1 MNFKSVVLCILDG
14 WGNGIESSKYN
25 AISNANPPCWQYIS
39 SNYPKCSLSTCGT
52 DVGLPEGQIGNS
64 EVGHMNIGS
73 GRVVMQSL
81 QRINQEIETI
91 ENNVNLKNFID
102 DLKSKNGICHIM
114 GLVSDGGVHSH
125 QKHISAL
132 ANKISQRGI
141 KVVIHAFLDGRDTL
155 PNSGKKC
162 IQEFAESI
170 KDNDIRIATVSGRYY
185 AMDRDNRWERTI
197 EAYEAITF
205 AKAPRHDDVVLLID
219 ENYQNNIT
227 DEFIRPAVIGDY
239 QGIQPE
245 DGLLLANFRA
255 DRMIQLASILLNKTD
270 YIKSSVIPVLD
281 TGIQKEENIW
291 IPASRA
297 GMTPTSAA
305 NLSLKQWSCEKFT
318 EVAKFSS
325 ILSMMQYKADL
336 KIPYLFPPES
346 FANTLGQ
353 VIADN
358 KLWQLRIAE
367 TEKYA
372 HVTFFFN
379 CGREEP
385 FSGEERIL
393 IPSPKVKTYDLQPK
407 MSAFELTEELVKK
420 IHSQEFSLIVVNYAN
435 PDMVGHTGNI
445 KAAEQAVLA
454 VDDCLARVLSAAEEV
469 GNTALIITA
478 DHGNVECMFDEENN
492 TLHTAHTLNK
502 VPFVV
507 SCENLKLR
515 DGRLSDIAPT
525 ILQLLGLKK
534 PNEMAGSSL
543 IV

>member
-14 WGNGIESSKYN
+14 WGNGIENSKYN
-25 AISNANPPCWQYIS
+25 AISNSNPPCWQHIS
-39 SNYPKCSLSTCGT
+39 SNYPKCSLSACGT

-91 ENNVNLKNFID
+91 ENNANLQNFIN

-114 GLVSDGGVHSH
+114 GLISDGGVHSH
-125 QKHISAL
+125 QKHISSL

-155 PNSGKKC
+155 PNSGKRC
-162 IQEFAESI
+162 IQEFTESI
-170 KDNDIRIATVSGRYY
+170 KENDIRISTISGRYY

-197 EAYEAITF
+197 EAYEAIAF
-205 AKAPRHDDVVLLID
+205 AKAPRYDDAVSLID

-227 DEFIRPAVIGDY
+227 DEFIRPAIIGDY
-239 QGIQPE
+239 QGIKPE

-255 DRMIQLASILLNKTD
+255 DRMIQLASILLGKTD
-270 YIKSSVIPVLD
+270 YAK
-281 TGIQKEENIW
+281 
-291 IPASRA
+291 
-297 GMTPTSAA
+297 
-305 NLSLKQWSCEKFT
+305 
-318 EVAKFSS
+318 VAKFSS

-353 VIADN
+353 IIEDN
-358 KLWQLRIAE
+358 KLRQLRIAE

-420 IHSQEFSLIVVNYAN
+420 IHSQEFALIVVNYAN

-454 VDDCLARVLSAAEEV
+454 VDDCLAKVLSVVKEV
-469 GNTALIITA
+469 GNTALIVTA

-492 TLHTAHTLNK
+492 TPHTAHTLNK
-502 VPFVV
+502 VPFII

-515 DGRLSDIAPT
+515 DGKLSDIAPT

-534 PNEMAGSSL
+534 PNEMTGSSL
-543 IV
+543 VRSMLL

>member
-14 WGNGIESSKYN
+14 WGNGIENSKYN
-25 AISNANPPCWQYIS
+25 AISNSNPPCWQHIS
-39 SNYPKCSLSTCGT
+39 SNYPKCSLSACGT

-91 ENNVNLKNFID
+91 ENNANLQNFIN

-114 GLVSDGGVHSH
+114 GLISDGGVHSH
-125 QKHISAL
+125 QKHISSL
-132 ANKISQRGI
+132 ANKISQHGI

-155 PNSGKKC
+155 PNSGKRC
-162 IQEFAESI
+162 IQEFTESI
-170 KDNDIRIATVSGRYY
+170 KENDIRISTISGRYY

-197 EAYEAITF
+197 EAYEAIAF
-205 AKAPRHDDVVLLID
+205 AKAPRYDDAVSLID

-227 DEFIRPAVIGDY
+227 DEFIRPAIIGDY
-239 QGIQPE
+239 QGIKPE

-255 DRMIQLASILLNKTD
+255 DRMIQLASILLGKTD
-270 YIKSSVIPVLD
+270 YAK
-281 TGIQKEENIW
+281 
-291 IPASRA
+291 
-297 GMTPTSAA
+297 
-305 NLSLKQWSCEKFT
+305 
-318 EVAKFSS
+318 VAKFSS

-353 VIADN
+353 IIEDN
-358 KLWQLRIAE
+358 KLRQLRIAE

-393 IPSPKVKTYDLQPK
+393 IPSPKVKTYDLQPE

-420 IHSQEFSLIVVNYAN
+420 IYSQEFALIVVNYAN

-454 VDDCLARVLSAAEEV
+454 VDDCLAKVLSVVKEV
-469 GNTALIITA
+469 GNTALIVTA

-492 TLHTAHTLNK
+492 TPHTAHTLNK
-502 VPFVV
+502 VPFII

-515 DGRLSDIAPT
+515 DGKLSDIAPT

-534 PNEMAGSSL
+534 PNEMTGSSL

>member
-1 MNFKSVVLCILDG
+1 MVSSRVFDVNFYMNFKSVVLCILDG
-14 WGNGIESSKYN
+14 WGNGIENSKYN
-25 AISNANPPCWQYIS
+25 AISNSNPPCWQHIS
-39 SNYPKCSLSTCGT
+39 SNYPKCSLSACGT

-81 QRINQEIETI
+81 QRINQAIETI
-91 ENNVNLKNFID
+91 ENNANLQNFIN

-114 GLVSDGGVHSH
+114 GLISDGGVHSH

-155 PNSGKKC
+155 PNSGKRC
-162 IQEFAESI
+162 IQEFTESI
-170 KDNDIRIATVSGRYY
+170 KENDIRIATVSGRYY

-197 EAYEAITF
+197 EAYEAIAF
-205 AKAPRHDDVVLLID
+205 AKAPRYDDAVSLID

-227 DEFIRPAVIGDY
+227 DEFIRPAIIGDY
-239 QGIQPE
+239 QGIKPE

-255 DRMIQLASILLNKTD
+255 DRMIQLASILLGKTD
-270 YIKSSVIPVLD
+270 YAK
-281 TGIQKEENIW
+281 
-291 IPASRA
+291 
-297 GMTPTSAA
+297 
-305 NLSLKQWSCEKFT
+305 
-318 EVAKFSS
+318 VAKFSS

-353 VIADN
+353 IIEDN
-358 KLWQLRIAE
+358 KLRQLRIAE

-393 IPSPKVKTYDLQPK
+393 IPSPKVKTYDLQPE

-420 IHSQEFSLIVVNYAN
+420 IHSQEFALIVVNYAN

-454 VDDCLARVLSAAEEV
+454 VDDCLAKVLSVVKEV
-469 GNTALIITA
+469 GNTALIVTA

-492 TLHTAHTLNK
+492 TPHTAHTLNK
-502 VPFVV
+502 VPFII

-515 DGRLSDIAPT
+515 DGKLSDIAPT

-534 PNEMAGSSL
+534 PNEMTGSSL
-543 IV
+543 VRSMLL

>member
-1 MNFKSVVLCILDG
+1 MGIKSIVLCILDG
-14 WGNGIESSKYN
+14 WGNGVESSKYN

-39 SNYPKCSLSTCGT
+39 SNYPKCSLSACGT
-52 DVGLPEGQIGNS
+52 DVGLPGGQIGNS

-81 QRINQEIETI
+81 QCINQEIGTI
-91 ENNVNLKNFID
+91 ENNVNLQSFISN
-102 DLKSKNGICHIM
+102 LKSKNGVCHIM

-125 QKHISAL
+125 QKHISTL
-132 ANKISQRGI
+132 ANKISQHGI

-162 IQEFAESI
+162 IQEFIKSI
-170 KDNDIRIATVSGRYY
+170 KGNDIRIATVSGRYY

-197 EAYEAITF
+197 EAYEAIAF
-205 AKAPRHDDVVLLID
+205 AKAPRHDNAVSLID

-227 DEFIRPAVIGDY
+227 DEFVRPAVIGDH
-239 QGIQPE
+239 QGIKPE
-245 DGLLLANFRA
+245 DGVLLANFRA
-255 DRMIQLASILLNKTD
+255 DRMIQLASILLSKT
-270 YIKSSVIPVLD
+270 
-281 TGIQKEENIW
+281 NH
-291 IPASRA
+291 
-297 GMTPTSAA
+297 
-305 NLSLKQWSCEKFT
+305 T
-318 EVAKFSS
+318 EIAKLSS
-325 ILSMMQYKADL
+325 ILSMMKYKEDL
-336 KIPYLFPPES
+336 KIPYIFPPIS

-358 KLWQLRIAE
+358 KLQQLRIAE

-379 CGREEP
+379 CGKEEP

-393 IPSPKVKTYDLQPK
+393 IPSPKVQTYDLQPE
-407 MSAFELTEELVKK
+407 MSAFELTEKLVEK
-420 IHSQEFSLIVVNYAN
+420 IHSQEFALIVVNYAN

-445 KAAEQAVLA
+445 KAAGKAVLA
-454 VDDCLARVLSAAEEV
+454 VDDCLAKVLSAV
-469 GNTALIITA
+469 KKSSNTALIVTA

-492 TLHTAHTLNK
+492 TPHTAHTLNK
-502 VPFVV
+502 VPFIV
-507 SCENLKLR
+507 SCDNLKLR

-525 ILQLLGLKK
+525 ILQLLGIKK
-534 PNEMAGSSL
+534 PDEMTGSSL

>member
-14 WGNGIESSKYN
+14 WGNGIENSKYN
-25 AISNANPPCWQYIS
+25 AISNSNPPCWQHIS
-39 SNYPKCSLSTCGT
+39 SNYPKCSLSACGT

-81 QRINQEIETI
+81 QRINQAIETI
-91 ENNVNLKNFID
+91 ENNANLQNFIN

-114 GLVSDGGVHSH
+114 GLISDGGVHSH

-155 PNSGKKC
+155 LNSGKRC
-162 IQEFAESI
+162 IQEFTESI
-170 KDNDIRIATVSGRYY
+170 KENDIRIATVSGRYY

-197 EAYEAITF
+197 EAYEAIAF
-205 AKAPRHDDVVLLID
+205 AKAPRYDDAVSLID

-227 DEFIRPAVIGDY
+227 DEFIRPAIIGDY
-239 QGIQPE
+239 QGIKPE

-255 DRMIQLASILLNKTD
+255 DRMIQLASICL
-270 YIKSSVIPVLD
+270 
-281 TGIQKEENIW
+281 GKE
-291 IPASRA
+291 
-297 GMTPTSAA
+297 GY
-305 NLSLKQWSCEKFT
+305 T

-325 ILSMMQYKADL
+325 ILSMMQYKANL

-353 VIADN
+353 IIEDN
-358 KLWQLRIAE
+358 KLRQLRIAE

-393 IPSPKVKTYDLQPK
+393 IPSPKVKTYDLQPE

-420 IHSQEFSLIVVNYAN
+420 IHSQEFALIVVNYAN
-435 PDMVGHTGNI
+435 PDMVGHTGDI
-445 KAAEQAVLA
+445 KAAEKAVLA
-454 VDDCLARVLSAAEEV
+454 VDDCLAKVLSAAEEV

-492 TLHTAHTLNK
+492 TPHTAHTLNK
-502 VPFVV
+502 VPFII
-507 SCENLKLR
+507 SCDNLKLR
-515 DGRLSDIAPT
+515 DGKLSDIAPT

-534 PNEMAGSSL
+534 PNEMTGSSL

>member
-14 WGNGIESSKYN
+14 WGNGIENSKYN
-25 AISNANPPCWQYIS
+25 AISNANLPCWQHIN
-39 SNYPKCSLSTCGT
+39 SNYPKCSLSACGT
-52 DVGLPEGQIGNS
+52 DVGLPEDQIGNS

-81 QRINQEIETI
+81 QRINQAIETI
-91 ENNVNLKNFID
+91 ENNANLQNFIN

-114 GLVSDGGVHSH
+114 GLISDGGVHSH
-125 QKHISAL
+125 QKHISSL
-132 ANKISQRGI
+132 ANKILQRGI

-155 PNSGKKC
+155 PNSGKRC
-162 IQEFAESI
+162 IQEFTESI
-170 KDNDIRIATVSGRYY
+170 KENDIRIATVSGRYY

-197 EAYEAITF
+197 EAYEAIAF
-205 AKAPRHDDVVLLID
+205 AKAPRYDDAVSLID

-227 DEFIRPAVIGDY
+227 DEFIRPAIIGDY
-239 QGIQPE
+239 QGIKPE

-255 DRMIQLASILLNKTD
+255 DRMIQLASILLGKTN
-270 YIKSSVIPVLD
+270 YI
-281 TGIQKEENIW
+281 
-291 IPASRA
+291 
-297 GMTPTSAA
+297 
-305 NLSLKQWSCEKFT
+305 

-353 VIADN
+353 IIEDN
-358 KLWQLRIAE
+358 KLRQLRIAE

-420 IHSQEFSLIVVNYAN
+420 IHSQEFALIVVNYAN

-454 VDDCLARVLSAAEEV
+454 VDDCLAKVLSVVKEV
-469 GNTALIITA
+469 GNTALIVTA

-492 TLHTAHTLNK
+492 TPHTAHTLNK
-502 VPFVV
+502 VPFIV
-507 SCENLKLR
+507 SCNNLKLR
-515 DGRLSDIAPT
+515 DGKLSDIAPT

-534 PNEMAGSSL
+534 PNEMTGSSL
-543 IV
+543 II

>member
-1 MNFKSVVLCILDG
+1 MGIKSVVLCILDG
-14 WGNGIESSKYN
+14 WGNGVESSKYN

-39 SNYPKCSLSTCGT
+39 SNYPKCSLSACGT
-52 DVGLPEGQIGNS
+52 DVGLPGGQIGNS

-81 QRINQEIETI
+81 QRINQEIGTI
-91 ENNVNLKNFID
+91 ENNVNLQSFIN

-125 QKHISAL
+125 QKHISTL
-132 ANKISQRGI
+132 ANKISQHGI

-162 IQEFAESI
+162 IQEFIKSI
-170 KDNDIRIATVSGRYY
+170 KGNDIRIATVSGRYY

-197 EAYEAITF
+197 EAYEAIAF
-205 AKAPRHDDVVLLID
+205 AKAPCHDNAVSLID

-239 QGIQPE
+239 QGIKPE
-245 DGLLLANFRA
+245 DGVLLANFRA
-255 DRMIQLASILLNKTD
+255 DRMIQLASILLGKID
-270 YIKSSVIPVLD
+270 YAK
-281 TGIQKEENIW
+281 
-291 IPASRA
+291 
-297 GMTPTSAA
+297 
-305 NLSLKQWSCEKFT
+305 
-318 EVAKFSS
+318 VAKFSS
-325 ILSMMQYKADL
+325 ILSMMKYKEDL
-336 KIPYLFPPES
+336 KIPYIFPPTS
-346 FANTLGQ
+346 FADTLGQ
-353 VIADN
+353 TIEDN
-358 KLWQLRIAE
+358 KLRQLRIAE

-379 CGREEP
+379 CGKEEP

-393 IPSPKVKTYDLQPK
+393 IPSPKVQTYDLQPE
-407 MSAFELTEELVKK
+407 MSAFELTEKLVEK
-420 IHSQEFSLIVVNYAN
+420 IHSQEFALIVVNYAN

-445 KAAEQAVLA
+445 KAAEKAVLA
-454 VDDCLARVLSAAEEV
+454 VDDCLAKVLSAV
-469 GNTALIITA
+469 KKSSNTALIVTA

-492 TLHTAHTLNK
+492 TPHTAHTLNK
-502 VPFVV
+502 VPFIV
-507 SCENLKLR
+507 SCDNLKLR

-525 ILQLLGLKK
+525 ILQLLGIKK
-534 PNEMAGSSL
+534 PDEMTGSSL

>member
-14 WGNGIESSKYN
+14 WGNGIENSKYN
-25 AISNANPPCWQYIS
+25 AISNANPPCWQYIRS
-39 SNYPKCSLSTCGT
+39 HYPKCSLSACGT

-81 QRINQEIETI
+81 QRINQAIETI
-91 ENNVNLKNFID
+91 ENNANLQNFIN

-114 GLVSDGGVHSH
+114 GLISNGGVHSH
-125 QKHISAL
+125 QKHISSL

-155 PNSGKKC
+155 PNSGKRC
-162 IQEFAESI
+162 IQEFTESI
-170 KDNDIRIATVSGRYY
+170 KENDIRIATVSGRYY
-185 AMDRDNRWERTI
+185 AMDRDSRWERTI
-197 EAYEAITF
+197 EAYEAIAF
-205 AKAPRHDDVVLLID
+205 AKAPRYDDAVSLID

-227 DEFIRPAVIGDY
+227 DEFIRPAIIGDY
-239 QGIQPE
+239 QGIKPE

-255 DRMIQLASILLNKTD
+255 DRMIQLASICLGK
-270 YIKSSVIPVLD
+270 
-281 TGIQKEENIW
+281 
-291 IPASRA
+291 A
-297 GMTPTSAA
+297 GY
-305 NLSLKQWSCEKFT
+305 T

-353 VIADN
+353 IIEDN
-358 KLWQLRIAE
+358 KLRQLRIAE

-420 IHSQEFSLIVVNYAN
+420 IHSQEFALIVVNYAN
-435 PDMVGHTGNI
+435 PDMVGHTGDI
-445 KAAEQAVLA
+445 KAAEKAVLA
-454 VDDCLARVLSAAEEV
+454 VDDCLAKVLSAAEEV

-492 TLHTAHTLNK
+492 TPHTAHTLNK
-502 VPFVV
+502 VPFII
-507 SCENLKLR
+507 SCDNLKLR
-515 DGRLSDIAPT
+515 DGKLSDIAPT

-534 PNEMAGSSL
+534 PNEMTGSSL

>member
-1 MNFKSVVLCILDG
+1 MKFKSVVLCILDG
-14 WGNGIESSKYN
+14 WGNGIENSKYN
-25 AISNANPPCWQYIS
+25 AISNSNPPCWQHIS
-39 SNYPKCSLSTCGT
+39 SNYPKCSLSACGT

-91 ENNVNLKNFID
+91 ENNANLQNFIN

-114 GLVSDGGVHSH
+114 GLISDGGVHSH
-125 QKHISAL
+125 QKHIGAL

-141 KVVIHAFLDGRDTL
+141 KVVIHAFLDGRDTF

-170 KDNDIRIATVSGRYY
+170 KDNDIKIATVSGRYY

-197 EAYEAITF
+197 EAYEAIAF
-205 AKAPRHDDVVLLID
+205 AKAPRYDDAVSLID
-219 ENYQNNIT
+219 ENYQNSIT

-239 QGIQPE
+239 QGIKPE

-255 DRMIQLASILLNKTD
+255 DRMIQLASIL
-270 YIKSSVIPVLD
+270 SGVIPVRD
-281 TGIQKEENIW
+281 TGIYGKITRTTE
-291 IPASRA
+291 
-297 GMTPTSAA
+297 G
-305 NLSLKQWSCEKFT
+305 CEGKPFP
-318 EVAKFSS
+318 S

-353 VIADN
+353 VIEDD
-358 KLWQLRIAE
+358 KLRQLRIAE

-379 CGREEP
+379 CGREKP

-420 IHSQEFSLIVVNYAN
+420 IHSQEFALIVVNYAN

-454 VDDCLARVLSAAEEV
+454 VDDCLAKVVSAAEEV
-469 GNTALIITA
+469 GNTALIVTA

-492 TLHTAHTLNK
+492 TPHTAHTLNK
-502 VPFVV
+502 VPFII
-507 SCENLKLR
+507 SCNNLKLR
-515 DGRLSDIAPT
+515 DGKLSDIAPT
-525 ILQLLGLKK
+525 ILQLLGIKK
-534 PNEMAGSSL
+534 PNEMTGSSL

>member
-14 WGNGIESSKYN
+14 WGNGIENSKYN
-25 AISNANPPCWQYIS
+25 AISNANPPYWQYIR
-39 SNYPKCSLSTCGT
+39 SNYPKCSLSACGT

-73 GRVVMQSL
+73 GRAVMQSL

-91 ENNVNLKNFID
+91 ENNANLQNFIN

-114 GLVSDGGVHSH
+114 GLISDGGVHSH

-155 PNSGKKC
+155 PNSGKRC
-162 IQEFAESI
+162 IQEFTESI
-170 KDNDIRIATVSGRYY
+170 KENDIRIATVSGRYY

-197 EAYEAITF
+197 EAYEAIAF
-205 AKAPRHDDVVLLID
+205 AKAPRYDDAVSLID

-227 DEFIRPAVIGDY
+227 DEFIRPAIIGDY
-239 QGIQPE
+239 QGIKPE

-255 DRMIQLASILLNKTD
+255 DRMIQLASICLGK
-270 YIKSSVIPVLD
+270 
-281 TGIQKEENIW
+281 
-291 IPASRA
+291 A
-297 GMTPTSAA
+297 GY
-305 NLSLKQWSCEKFT
+305 T

-346 FANTLGQ
+346 FANTLGE
-353 VIADN
+353 IIEDN
-358 KLWQLRIAE
+358 KLRQLRIAE

-393 IPSPKVKTYDLQPK
+393 IPSPKVKTYDLQPE

-420 IHSQEFSLIVVNYAN
+420 IYYQEFALIVVNYAN

-454 VDDCLARVLSAAEEV
+454 VDDCLAKVLSVVKEV
-469 GNTALIITA
+469 GNTALIVTA

-492 TLHTAHTLNK
+492 TPHTAHTLNK
-502 VPFVV
+502 VPFII

-515 DGRLSDIAPT
+515 DGKLSDIAPT

-534 PNEMAGSSL
+534 PNEMTGSSL

>member
-14 WGNGIESSKYN
+14 WGNGIENSKYN
-25 AISNANPPCWQYIS
+25 AISNSNPPCWQHIS
-39 SNYPKCSLSTCGT
+39 SNYPKCSLSACGT

-81 QRINQEIETI
+81 QRINQAIETI
-91 ENNVNLKNFID
+91 ENNANLQNFIN

-114 GLVSDGGVHSH
+114 GLISDGGVHSH
-125 QKHISAL
+125 QKHISSL

-155 PNSGKKC
+155 PNSGKRC
-162 IQEFAESI
+162 IQEFTESI
-170 KDNDIRIATVSGRYY
+170 KENDIRISTISGRYY

-197 EAYEAITF
+197 EAYEAIAF
-205 AKAPRHDDVVLLID
+205 AKAPRYDDAVSLID

-227 DEFIRPAVIGDY
+227 DEFIRPAIIGDY
-239 QGIQPE
+239 QGIKPE

-255 DRMIQLASILLNKTD
+255 DRMIQLASILLGKTD
-270 YIKSSVIPVLD
+270 YAK
-281 TGIQKEENIW
+281 
-291 IPASRA
+291 
-297 GMTPTSAA
+297 
-305 NLSLKQWSCEKFT
+305 
-318 EVAKFSS
+318 VAKFSS

-353 VIADN
+353 IIEDN
-358 KLWQLRIAE
+358 KLRQLRIAE

-393 IPSPKVKTYDLQPK
+393 IPSPKVKTYDLQPE

-420 IHSQEFSLIVVNYAN
+420 IHSQEFALIVVNYAN

-454 VDDCLARVLSAAEEV
+454 VDDCLAKVLSVVKEV
-469 GNTALIITA
+469 GNTALIVTA

-492 TLHTAHTLNK
+492 TPHTAHTLNK
-502 VPFVV
+502 VPFII

-515 DGRLSDIAPT
+515 DGKLSDIAPT

-534 PNEMAGSSL
+534 PNEMTGSSL
-543 IV
+543 VRSMLL

>member
-1 MNFKSVVLCILDG
+1 MGIKSIVLCILDG
-14 WGNGIESSKYN
+14 WGNGVESSKYN

-39 SNYPKCSLSTCGT
+39 SNYPKCSLSACGT
-52 DVGLPEGQIGNS
+52 DVGLPGGQIGNS

-81 QRINQEIETI
+81 QCINQEIGTI
-91 ENNVNLKNFID
+91 ENNVNLQSFISN
-102 DLKSKNGICHIM
+102 LKSKNGVCHIM

-125 QKHISAL
+125 QKHISTL
-132 ANKISQRGI
+132 ANKISQHGI

-162 IQEFAESI
+162 IQEFIKSI
-170 KDNDIRIATVSGRYY
+170 KGNDIRIATVSGRYY

-197 EAYEAITF
+197 EAYEAIAF
-205 AKAPRHDDVVLLID
+205 AKAPRHDNAVSLID

-227 DEFIRPAVIGDY
+227 DEFVRPAVIGDH
-239 QGIQPE
+239 QGIKPE
-245 DGLLLANFRA
+245 DGVLLANFRA
-255 DRMIQLASILLNKTD
+255 DRMIQLASILLSKT
-270 YIKSSVIPVLD
+270 
-281 TGIQKEENIW
+281 NH
-291 IPASRA
+291 
-297 GMTPTSAA
+297 
-305 NLSLKQWSCEKFT
+305 T
-318 EVAKFSS
+318 EIAKLSS
-325 ILSMMQYKADL
+325 ILSMMKYKEDL
-336 KIPYLFPPES
+336 KIPYIFPPIS

-358 KLWQLRIAE
+358 KLQQLRIAE

-379 CGREEP
+379 CGKEEP

-393 IPSPKVKTYDLQPK
+393 IPSPKVQTYDLQPE
-407 MSAFELTEELVKK
+407 MSAFELTEKLVEK
-420 IHSQEFSLIVVNYAN
+420 IHSQEFALIVVNYAN

-445 KAAEQAVLA
+445 KAAGKAVLA
-454 VDDCLARVLSAAEEV
+454 VDDCLAKVLSAV
-469 GNTALIITA
+469 KKSSNTALIVTA

-492 TLHTAHTLNK
+492 TPYTAHTLNK
-502 VPFVV
+502 VPFIV
-507 SCENLKLR
+507 SCDNLKLR

-525 ILQLLGLKK
+525 ILQLLGIKK
-534 PNEMAGSSL
+534 PDEMTGSSL

>member
-14 WGNGIESSKYN
+14 WGNGIENSKYN
-25 AISNANPPCWQYIS
+25 AISNANLPCWQHIN
-39 SNYPKCSLSTCGT
+39 SNYPKCSLSACGT

-81 QRINQEIETI
+81 RRINQEIETI
-91 ENNVNLKNFID
+91 ENNANLQNFIN

-114 GLVSDGGVHSH
+114 GLISDGGVHSH
-125 QKHISAL
+125 QKHISSL

-155 PNSGKKC
+155 PNSGKRC
-162 IQEFAESI
+162 IQEFTESI
-170 KDNDIRIATVSGRYY
+170 KENDIRISTISGRYY

-197 EAYEAITF
+197 EAYEAIAF
-205 AKAPRHDDVVLLID
+205 AKAPRYDDAVSLID

-239 QGIQPE
+239 QGIKPE
-245 DGLLLANFRA
+245 DGVLLANFRA
-255 DRMIQLASILLNKTD
+255 DRMIQLASILLGKAD
-270 YIKSSVIPVLD
+270 Y
-281 TGIQKEENIW
+281 
-291 IPASRA
+291 
-297 GMTPTSAA
+297 
-305 NLSLKQWSCEKFT
+305 T

-325 ILSMMQYKADL
+325 ILSMMKYKEDL
-336 KIPYLFPPES
+336 RIPYIFSPES

-353 VIADN
+353 IIEDN
-358 KLWQLRIAE
+358 KLRQLRIAE

-393 IPSPKVKTYDLQPK
+393 IPSPKVKTYDLQPE

-420 IHSQEFSLIVVNYAN
+420 IHSQEFALIVVNYAN
-435 PDMVGHTGNI
+435 PDMLGHTGNI

-454 VDDCLARVLSAAEEV
+454 VDDCLAKVLSVVKEV
-469 GNTALIITA
+469 GNTALIVTA

-492 TLHTAHTLNK
+492 TPHTAHTLNK
-502 VPFVV
+502 VPFII
-507 SCENLKLR
+507 SCNNLKLR
-515 DGRLSDIAPT
+515 DGKLSDIAPT

-534 PNEMAGSSL
+534 PNEMTGSSL